1 MEAPAGPPGPGWKLW
16 LRVAVSAGLLAVL
29 VVKVRDMGHILPT
42 GHPRRTLMLLGLAL
56 FVTFIGVVLSSWR
69 WQAVMR
75 AFDIEAPLTTLTG
88 HYFAGLFVGNVLPS
102 TIGGDV
108 VRVARAS
115 DTTGSSSVAFA
126 SVAIER
132 LTGFIA
138 LPLLVLLGF
147 AARPGTIDKDHA
159 WLAMLVAGITLG
171 ALGLILLLVGHPKL
185 AGRYSERNNWT
196 RFVGAVHLGID
207 TLRRRPRQAAF
218 VLLTAV
224 VYQTSVVIGFAL
236 IFRALD
242 MPVPI
247 AATFAYVPAV
257 AMVQVLPLSLMGL
270 GVREGMLSLFLH
282 TAWGVPTGTAVAAGL
297 LWFACMLLVSMAGA
311 PNFVMGGGRNG
322 RGAVAEPAETREM
335 VSEDA
340 P

>member
-1 MEAPAGPPGPGWKLW
+1 MQAPARRPGPGWKFW
-16 LRVAVSAGLLAVL
+16 LRIAVSAGLLVVL

-42 GHPRRTLMLLGLAL
+42 GHPRRTLILLGLAL
-56 FVTFIGVVLSSWR
+56 LATFIGVVLSSWR
-69 WQAVMR
+69 WQAVLR
-75 AFDIEAPLTTLTG
+75 AFDVEAPLPILTG

-132 LTGFIA
+132 LSGFIA
-138 LPLLVLLGF
+138 LPLLVVLGLI
-147 AARPGTIDKDHA
+147 AGPATLDKDHA
-159 WLAMLVAGITLG
+159 WLALLVAGITLG

-185 AGRYSERNNWT
+185 AGRFAERDNWT
-196 RFVGAVHLGID
+196 RFVGAVHLGVD
-207 TLRRRPRQAAF
+207 TLRHRPRQARF

-224 VYQTSVVIGFAL
+224 VYQTSVVISFAL

-242 MPVPI
+242 MPVPV

-311 PNFVMGGGRNG
+311 PNFVMGGGRKG
-322 RGAVAEPAETREM
+322 RDAIAEPAETREL
-335 VSEDA
+335 VAEDA
-340 P
+340 R

>member
-1 MEAPAGPPGPGWKLW
+1 MEAPARRPGPGWKFW

-29 VVKVRDMGHILPT
+29 VVKVRDMGHMLPT
-42 GHPRRTLMLLGLAL
+42 GHPRRTLLLLGLAL
-56 FVTFIGVVLSSWR
+56 LVTFIGIVLSAWR
-69 WQAVMR
+69 WQAAMR
-75 AFDIEAPLTTLTG
+75 AFDVDVPLSTLTG
-88 HYFAGLFVGNVLPS
+88 HYLSGLFVGNVLPS

-108 VRVARAS
+108 VRVSRAS
-115 DTTGSSSVAFA
+115 EQTGSSSVAFA

-132 LTGFIA
+132 LSGMIA
-138 LPLLVLLGF
+138 LPLLVVLGL
-147 AARPGTIDKDHA
+147 AARPATLDKAHA
-159 WLAMLVAGITLG
+159 WFALLIAGIALG

-185 AGRYSERNNWT
+185 AGRFAERDNWT
-196 RFVGAVHLGID
+196 RFVGSVHLGID

-218 VLLTAV
+218 VLFIAV
-224 VYQTSVVIGFAL
+224 IYQTSVVIGFAL

-297 LWFACMLLVSMAGA
+297 LWFACTLLISMAGA
-311 PNFVMGGGRNG
+311 PNFVMGGGRKG
-322 RGAVAEPAETREM
+322 HAAIAQPADSRDM